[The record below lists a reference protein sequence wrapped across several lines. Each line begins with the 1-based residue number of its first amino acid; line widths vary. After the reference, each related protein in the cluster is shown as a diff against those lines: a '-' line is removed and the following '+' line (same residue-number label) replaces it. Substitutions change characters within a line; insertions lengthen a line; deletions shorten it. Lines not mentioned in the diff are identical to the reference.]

1 MVPKNLEVQ
10 NYHQNFTQFIS
21 GLQKCNF
28 CVTVKSLWSV
38 YGVHADLY
46 GVSKSSMECSME
58 CAQIS
63 MECNRMSMECNK
75 VLYGV
80 SNYPM
85 ECHDHVS
92 LLNK

>member
-1 MVPKNLEVQ
+1 MRLILKSVHE
-10 NYHQNFTQFIS
+10 T

-28 CVTVKSLWSV
+28 CVTVNSLWSV

-58 CAQIS
+58 CVQIS
-63 MECNRMSMECNK
+63 MECDRMSMEYNK
-75 VLYGV
+75 VLYEV

-85 ECHDHVS
+85 ECHDHVC
-92 LLNK
+92 LT